1 MMVML
6 QITAYDIYSHESCEA
21 VVDALCI
28 EHLVHLKS
36 EDSLKCKDSCYR
48 FPFIELP
55 ITCFAS
61 IPLEALIMI
70 FWYEHVDSEMGT
82 LIHQ

>member
-1 MMVML
+1 MLML

-21 VVDALCI
+21 DVDVLCI

-36 EDSLKCKDSCYR
+36 EEALKCKDSCYR
-48 FPFIELP
+48 LSFIVLP

-61 IPLEALIMI
+61 VALKALIMI
-70 FWYEHVDSEMGT
+70 FWYEHVDSEMGA

>member
-1 MMVML
+1 MLML
-6 QITAYDIYSHESCEA
+6 QITAYDIYSEA
-21 VVDALCI
+21 DVDAPCI

-36 EDSLKCKDSCYR
+36 EEALKCEDSSYR
-48 FPFIELP
+48 LPFIALP

-61 IPLEALIMI
+61 IPLKALIMI
-70 FWYEHVDSEMGT
+70 FWYEHVDSEMRS